1 MNVRVADN
9 SDIEGITALLER
21 CYPVLMST
29 SYEQEVLAIALPA
42 MTKANPHLIST
53 GQFYLVEYEGIV
65 VGCGGWS
72 FDTPGTGKIIEG
84 VAHVRHFAVDPEHG
98 RKGIGQAIFQHCA
111 RSASKAGANK
121 IQAFSSLNAEPFY
134 RSMGLN
140 RLDQINVL
148 MGKEIEFPVVFME
161 GLLSPKPNHHQVRD
175 N

>member
-72 FDTPGTGKIIEG
+72 FDTPGTGKSLKASRMFATLPSIRNMAEK
-84 VAHVRHFAVDPEHG
+84 ALVRQSFST
-98 RKGIGQAIFQHCA
+98 A
-111 RSASKAGANK
+111 RAQLAKLAQPK
-121 IQAFSSLNAEPFY
+121 FKP
-134 RSMGLN
+134 
-140 RLDQINVL
+140 
-148 MGKEIEFPVVFME
+148 FPVSMQSRFIGVW
-161 GLLSPKPNHHQVRD
+161 G
-175 N
+175 